1 MLLLSARAGRLSAR
15 IGPRLPMTL
24 GPLLV
29 GAGFVLYTRIGPGS
43 AYLTD
48 VLPGMLVF
56 AFGLTLTVAP
66 LTATVLAAA
75 PDEHA
80 GVASAVNND
89 VARAAGLLAV
99 AILPVAAGISGAD
112 ALDPAHFDQGFHMAV
127 LIAAT
132 LCTTGALISWFGI
145 RNPAKE
151 PTPSREL
158 VEPAP
163 TTASD
168 IDLLHC
174 PLSAPP
180 LRHPTTSQQR

>member
-1 MLLLSARAGRLSAR
+1 
-15 IGPRLPMTL
+15 MTL

-29 GAGFVLYTRIGPGS
+29 AVGFVLYTRIGPGS
-43 AYLTD
+43 TYLTD
-48 VLPGMLVF
+48 VVPGMLVF

-75 PDEHA
+75 PAEHA
-80 GVASAVNND
+80 GMASAVNNT

>member
-1 MLLLSARAGRLSAR
+1 
-15 IGPRLPMTL
+15 MTL

-29 GAGFVLYTRIGPGS
+29 AAGFVLYTRIGPGS

-99 AILPVAAGISGAD
+99 AILPVAAGISGAG
-112 ALDPAHFDQGFHMAV
+112 ALDPARFNDGFHMAV
-127 LIAAT
+127 LLAAA
-132 LCTTGALISWFGI
+132 LCAAGGLISWFGI

-151 PTPSREL
+151 PTPPQPSASQEL
-158 VEPAP
+158 EFAP
-163 TTASD
+163 VPGRDAEN
-168 IDLLHC
+168 LHC
-174 PLSAPP
+174 PVTGPP
-180 LRHPTTSQQR
+180 LRYPSISKQR